1 MGRERTTGSGV
12 ETELAKSPGVEVH
25 GKSLRIVF
33 MHRGRMAEHTPADQF
48 FDAPASVEAR
58 AYLNGELRW

>member
-33 MHRGRMAEHTPADQF
+33 MHRGKQHRETLGLPITKANVKHAAQK
-48 FDAPASVEAR
+48 R
-58 AYLNGELRW
+58 AG